1 MKRILVIANP
11 AANRGRGRKAINRAR
26 QIAGNHR
33 EHCTFEF
40 LPTEE
45 PGHATELARAHAAA
59 YDVVAALGG
68 DGTVNEVVQGLAGGN
83 TPLGLIPIGTGNDF
97 ARSAGIPRKL
107 EAAMDLLCRGEAQ
120 PTDLGVVNGRYFI
133 NAVGIG
139 FDGRTNH
146 EMEHIKYLRGPLLI
160 LAAIFRTM
168 VFWKAVPITLSVD
181 GETTSGQAYLI
192 GIGNGPSVGGGMQL
206 TPHARV
212 GDGQLHVTHVA
223 DISPLKIILNF
234 GRLKSGTI
242 DRLDEVTLFAGNHI
256 VVESEE
262 PLPVH
267 VDGEGLGLD
276 IHKLDLQMHPGA
288 LLVVRN
294 PS

>member
-11 AANRGRGRKAINRAR
+11 AARRGTGGKAISLAR
-26 QIAGNHR
+26 QLAQNYR
-33 EHCTFEF
+33 EHFSFDF
-40 LPTEE
+40 LLTEA
-45 PGHATELARAHAAA
+45 PGHATELARAHAAD

-68 DGTVNEVVQGLAGGN
+68 DGTVNEVVQGLAGGD

-97 ARSAGIPRKL
+97 ARSAGVPRKL
-107 EAAMDLLCRGEAQ
+107 EAAMDLLCRGKAQ
-120 PTDLGVVNGRYFI
+120 PTDLGVVNGRHFI

-146 EMEHIKYLRGPLLI
+146 EIEHIKYLRGPLVI

-181 GETTSGQAYLI
+181 GETTAGPAYLI

-206 TPHARV
+206 TPRARV

-223 DISPLKIILNF
+223 DISPWKSILNF

-242 DRLDEVTLFAGNHI
+242 DRLDEVTLLQGNHI

-267 VDGEGLGLD
+267 VDGEGWGLD
-276 IHKLDLQMHPGA
+276 LHKLDVQIQPGA
-288 LLVVRN
+288 LLVVRD